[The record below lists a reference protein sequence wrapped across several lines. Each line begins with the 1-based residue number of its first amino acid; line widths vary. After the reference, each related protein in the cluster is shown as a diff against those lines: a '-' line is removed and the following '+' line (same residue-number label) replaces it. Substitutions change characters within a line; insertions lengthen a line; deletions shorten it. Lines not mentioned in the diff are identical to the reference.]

1 MEKDKNG
8 SAESDSQRAH
18 LSSLR
23 TERRIR
29 LFIIAP
35 PRERRIAVTVGESA
49 PVVVQRE
56 LQVHL
61 SSALRMRC
69 IERAFDVSAVVE
81 ATDDDCCRN
90 KIVMTP
96 AATEAAATDDE
107 VVSRELLEPTAASRT
122 ETGTA
127 RVYCSSLEV
136 WRQCPLL
143 HVASYEYYHLQSL
156 NCAAAPLVGEL
167 NDQQ

>member
-1 MEKDKNG
+1 
-8 SAESDSQRAH
+8 
-18 LSSLR
+18 
-23 TERRIR
+23 
-29 LFIIAP
+29 
-35 PRERRIAVTVGESA
+35 
-49 PVVVQRE
+49 
-56 LQVHL
+56 
-61 SSALRMRC
+61 MRC

-136 WRQCPLL
+136 WSRCPLL
-143 HVASYEYYHLQSL
+143 HSASYEYYHLQSL
-156 NCAAAPLVGEL
+156 NCEVAAPLVGEL
-167 NDQQ
+167 IDQQ